1 MDRKGKSP
9 PGRSEISIVD
19 EGELKELIQFISDSS
34 FVEFEME
41 RKGFKLRLIKAGARG
56 TAGGVTN
63 GGGMAEPAPAANS
76 DPAGTLQAEAASA
89 SPAAAEAEVLHE
101 VRSPIVGTFYRSP
114 SPDAPSYVQAGD
126 RVRKGQVLC
135 IVEAMKLMN
144 EIESD
149 AAGEVVETLVA
160 NGQPVEYG
168 EVLFRIRPV
177 E

>member
-1 MDRKGKSP
+1 
-9 PGRSEISIVD
+9 VD
-19 EGELKELIQFISDSS
+19 ARELKELMQFISDST

-76 DPAGTLQAEAASA
+76 DPPGTMQVEAVSA
-89 SPAAAEAEVLHE
+89 SPAEAEALHE

-114 SPDAPSYVQAGD
+114 SPDAPPYVQAGD

-160 NGQPVEYG
+160 SGQPVEYG